1 MQEGQDYKHWSNE
14 LFPGGSFGNGAA
26 MRVAPVGLHFH
37 RDTDRLWEQARL
49 SSLPTHVH
57 PLGIEGA
64 QLVALSVAICLRGL
78 PFERVSFLAELQKRS
93 ETSDFRER
101 LSIAERVQSRDDL
114 LQLGNG
120 IAAQDSAITS
130 IACFTLWPES
140 YEHVVSNAILIGG
153 DTDTIAAMAG
163 AISGAYLGVDAIPK
177 HFLNRLEDDH
187 KGRTY
192 IMKLAQRLAAL

>member
-1 MQEGQDYKHWSNE
+1 MG
-14 LFPGGSFGNGAA
+14 
-26 MRVAPVGLHFH
+26 
-37 RDTDRLWEQARL
+37 
-49 SSLPTHVH
+49 
-57 PLGIEGA
+57 
-64 QLVALSVAICLRGL
+64 
-78 PFERVSFLAELQKRS
+78 FLAELQARS
-93 ETSDFRER
+93 ETSEFRQR
-101 LSIAERVQSRDDL
+101 LSVAERVQSRDDL

-140 YEHVVSNAILIGG
+140 YDQVIANAILIGG

-163 AISGAYLGVDAIPK
+163 AISGAHLGVDAIPK
-177 HFLNRLEDDH
+177 HFLDRLEDDH